1 MSAPIKGKIDR
12 AYAKLQRER
21 ERWEAERKPLIV
33 GDVVEFCLVYLH
45 FKPYAYQ
52 EKFLR
57 DNNQFVL
64 ARWSRQSGKSHT
76 IAALCL
82 YLVLSQSHRRV
93 VILAPSLRQSRRMIA
108 KISFFLSGMETN
120 FLSGRPY
127 KTRLEFINGSSIEA
141 LPNSPETVRGITADL
156 VLVDELS
163 FVLNDE
169 DLYDAV
175 VYMLGTTNGRFI
187 AASTPGSRDSLFYKM
202 CTDDKKFGNFSR
214 HHVNWKEALEPNG
227 PLKKQILDAI
237 RAQMVE
243 DPWRWQREMEA
254 EFAVDEDAYFSYA
267 LIEKCVDPRL
277 EFWDDKDLIGVASN

>member
-1 MSAPIKGKIDR
+1 MSAPIKRKIDR
-12 AYAKLQRER
+12 RYAKLQKDRDR
-21 ERWEAERKPLIV
+21 QEAETKPLIY

-45 FKPYAYQ
+45 YKPYAYQ

-57 DNNQFVL
+57 DTNQFVL

-82 YLVLSQSHRRV
+82 YLVLSQSFRRV

-108 KISFFLSGMETN
+108 KVSLFLSKMDRD
-120 FLSGRPY
+120 FLAGRPF
-127 KTRLEFINGSSIEA
+127 KTRLEFMNGSSIEA
-141 LPNSPETVRGITADL
+141 LPNSPETVRGLTADM
-156 VLVDELS
+156 VLVDEIS

-202 CTDDKKFGNFSR
+202 CTDDRKFGNFSR
-214 HHVNWKEALEPNG
+214 HHVSWKEALEPNG
-227 PLKKQILDAI
+227 PLKKQILETI

-267 LIEKCVDPRL
+267 LIEKCVDPQL
-277 EFWDDKDLIGVASN
+277 ELWDDRDLIGVASS

>member
-1 MSAPIKGKIDR
+1 MPATVRVKIDQY
-12 AYAKLQRER
+12 YAKLQRER
-21 ERWEAERKPLIV
+21 ERHEAESKPLIV
-33 GDVVEFCLVYLH
+33 GDPVEFCVNYLH
-45 FKPYAYQ
+45 FVPYAYQ

-57 DNNQFVL
+57 DTNQFVL

-82 YLVLSQSHRRV
+82 YLVLSHSYRRV

-108 KISFFLSGMETN
+108 KISIFLSKMDRN
-120 FLSGRPY
+120 FLSGRPF
-127 KTRLEFINGSSIEA
+127 KTRLEFLNGSSIEA
-141 LPNSPETVRGITADL
+141 LPNSPETVRGTTADM
-156 VLVDELS
+156 VLVDEIS

-214 HHVNWKEALEPNG
+214 HHVGWQEALEPNG
-227 PLKKQILDAI
+227 PLKKQILEAI

-254 EFAVDEDAYFSYA
+254 EFAVDEDAYFSYG
-267 LIEKCVDPRL
+267 LIERAVDPQL
-277 EFWDDKDLIGVASN
+277 EFWGESDLVGLASN

>member
-1 MSAPIKGKIDR
+1 MSASAGRKIDR
-12 AYAKLQRER
+12 YYEKMQKAKER
-21 ERWEAERKPLIV
+21 RKAEAKPLVTCGII
-33 GDVVEFCLVYLH
+33 DFCVTYLG
-45 FKPYAYQ
+45 FTPFPYQ
-52 EKFLR
+52 VKFLL
-57 DNNQFVL
+57 DTSQFVV
-64 ARWSRQSGKSHT
+64 ARWARQSGKSHA
-76 IAALCL
+76 IAALAL
-82 YLVLSQSHRRV
+82 YLVLSQSYRRI

-108 KISFFLSGMETN
+108 KISIFLSKMDRN
-120 FLSGRPY
+120 FLADRPF
-127 KTRLEFINGSSIEA
+127 KTRLEFLNGSSIEA
-141 LPNSPETVRGITADL
+141 LPNSPETVRGTTADM
-156 VLVDELS
+156 VLVDEIS

-214 HHVNWKEALEPNG
+214 HHVGWKEALEPNG

-267 LIEKCVDPRL
+267 LIEKAVDPQL
-277 EFWDDKDLIGVASN
+277 ECWDESDLVGLGSS

>member
-1 MSAPIKGKIDR
+1 MPGPIKAKIDS
-12 AYAKLQRER
+12 YYEKLQRAR
-21 ERWEAERKPLIV
+21 ERHEAESKPLIV
-33 GDVVEFCLVYLH
+33 GDPVEFCVNDLH
-45 FKPYAYQ
+45 FVPYAYQ

-57 DNNQFVL
+57 DTNQFVL

-82 YLVLSQSHRRV
+82 YLVLSHSYRRV

-108 KISFFLSGMETN
+108 KISIFLSKMDRD
-120 FLSGRPY
+120 FLAGRPF
-127 KTRLEFINGSSIEA
+127 KTRLEFLNGSSIEA
-141 LPNSPETVRGITADL
+141 LPNSPETVRGTTADM
-156 VLVDELS
+156 VLVDEIS

-202 CTDDKKFGNFSR
+202 CTDDRKFGNFSR
-214 HHVNWKEALEPNG
+214 HHVGWKEALEPNG

-254 EFAVDEDAYFSYA
+254 EFAVDEDAYFSYG
-267 LIEKCVDPRL
+267 LIERAVDPQL
-277 EFWDDKDLIGVASN
+277 EFWDESDLVGLASS

>member
-1 MSAPIKGKIDR
+1 MSEPAKKKIDR
-12 AYAKLQRER
+12 AYAKLEKYRER
-21 ERWEAERKPLIV
+21 QDAESHPLIT
-33 GDVVEFCLVYLH
+33 GDVVQFCVKDLH
-45 FKPYAYQ
+45 FNPYSYQ
-52 EKFLR
+52 ERFLR
-57 DNNQFVL
+57 DTRQFVL

-82 YLVLSQSHRRV
+82 YLVLSQSYTKV
-93 VILAPSLRQSRRMIA
+93 VVLSPSLRQSRRMIA
-108 KISFFLSGMETN
+108 KISLFLSGMDRD
-120 FLSGRPY
+120 FLAGRPY
-127 KTRLEFINGSSIEA
+127 KTRLDFINGSSIEG
-141 LPNSPETVRGITADL
+141 LPNSPETIRGTTAHL

-202 CTDDKKFGNFSR
+202 CTDDKKFGHFSR

-227 PLKKQILDAI
+227 PLKKQIVETI

-254 EFAVDEDAYFSYA
+254 EFAVDEDAFFSYA
-267 LIEKCVDPRL
+267 LIEKCVDPEL
-277 EFWDDKDLIGVASN
+277 EFWDDRDLVGVASN

>member
-1 MSAPIKGKIDR
+1 MSTPIKRKIDR
-12 AYAKLQRER
+12 RYAKLQRDR
-21 ERWEAERKPLIV
+21 ERQEAETKPLIS
-33 GDVVEFCLVYLH
+33 GDVVQFCVNDLH
-45 FKPYAYQ
+45 FVPFSYQ
-52 EKFLR
+52 ERFLR
-57 DNNQFVL
+57 DTNQFVL

-82 YLVLSQSHRRV
+82 YLVLSQSFRRV

-108 KISFFLSGMETN
+108 KVSFFLSGMDTN
-120 FLSGRPY
+120 FLAGRPF

-141 LPNSPETVRGITADL
+141 LPNSPETVRGLTADM

-202 CTDDKKFGNFSR
+202 CTDDRKFGNFSR
-214 HHVNWKEALEPNG
+214 HHVGWKEAMEPNG
-227 PLKKQILDAI
+227 PLKKQILETI

-267 LIEKCVDPRL
+267 LIEKCVDPQL
-277 EFWDDKDLIGVASN
+277 EFWDDRDLIGVASS

>member
-1 MSAPIKGKIDR
+1 MPAPINRKIDR
-12 AYAKLQRER
+12 YYEKLRKARER
-21 ERWEAERKPLIV
+21 KEAENKPLVV
-33 GDVVEFCLVYLH
+33 GDVVQFCVNDLH
-45 FKPYAYQ
+45 FTPYLYQ
-52 EKFLR
+52 ERFLR
-57 DNNQFVL
+57 DTNQFVL

-82 YLVLSQSHRRV
+82 FLVLSQSYRRV

-108 KISFFLSGMETN
+108 KISLFLSKMERN
-120 FLSGRPY
+120 FLAGRPF
-127 KTRLEFINGSSIEA
+127 KTRLELINGSSIEA
-141 LPNSPETVRGITADL
+141 LPNSPETIRGTTADM

-169 DLYDAV
+169 DLYDAI

-202 CTDDKKFGNFSR
+202 CNDDKKFGNFSR
-214 HHVNWKEALEPNG
+214 HHVAWKEALEPDG

-254 EFAVDEDAYFSYA
+254 EFSVDEDAYFSYA
-267 LIEKCVDPRL
+267 LIERSVDSQL
-277 EFWDDKDLIGVASN
+277 EYWDESDLVGLGSS

>member
-1 MSAPIKGKIDR
+1 MPPPTRRKIDL
-12 AYAKLQRER
+12 YYEKLQKARER
-21 ERWEAERKPLIV
+21 QEAESKPLVV
-33 GDVVEFCLVYLH
+33 GDVVQFCVRDLG
-45 FKPYAYQ
+45 FTPYGYQ

-82 YLVLSQSHRRV
+82 YLVLSQSYRRV

-108 KISFFLSGMETN
+108 KISLFLSKMEQD
-120 FLSGRPY
+120 FLAGRPF

-141 LPNSPETVRGITADL
+141 LPNSPETVRGTTADM

-202 CTDDKKFGNFSR
+202 CTDDRKFGNFSR
-214 HHVNWKEALEPNG
+214 HHVSWNEALEPNG

-267 LIEKCVDPRL
+267 LIERSVDSQL
-277 EFWDDKDLIGVASN
+277 ELWDETDLVGLSN